1 LVMAENPLRRQ
12 PAPMERTGA
21 NPLFNT
27 LSNSKRVS
35 DRKRTVVYR
44 LLAGAPKTLTV
55 AAVVLADLAFNGA
68 LMLTRHDTEQ
78 HADPVSVDG
87 LSCERGTCQRQAAS
101 KPTILAEVAVP
112 TGKPRLLEFT
122 SQHCA
127 SCGKMAPLVRKMEHD
142 CTARD
147 GTILPVNVD
156 TDTGD
161 TLATRYQVNA
171 LPTFVLI
178 DSNGDEV
185 RRLVGEQPRE
195 RLTVALADVNGV
207 VCQLL

>member
-1 LVMAENPLRRQ
+1 MAENPFRRQ
-12 PAPMERTGA
+12 PAPIEGMGA
-21 NPLFNT
+21 NPSFNAPPKSS
-27 LSNSKRVS
+27 LGN
-35 DRKRTVVYR
+35 RKSRSAVHR
-44 LLAGAPKTLTV
+44 LLARAPKTLTI
-55 AAVVLADLAFNGA
+55 AGVVLADLAFNG
-68 LMLTRHDTEQ
+68 MLVLNEHPAK
-78 HADPVSVDG
+78 HASRVSVDG
-87 LSCERGTCQRQAAS
+87 LSCERGTCQRQTVNQPAS
-101 KPTILAEVAVP
+101 ASGVAVP

-147 GTILPVNVD
+147 GTILPVDVD
-156 TDTGD
+156 TDAGD
-161 TLATRYQVNA
+161 LLATRYDVNA

-185 RRLVGEQPRE
+185 SRLVGEQPRE

-207 VCQLL
+207 LCQLL